1 MSASSPERMEGKTIT
16 VQNLNPFLTVAGS
29 TDVDWNDGESA
40 ISGAILPSSVD
51 CPKLKS
57 L

>member
-1 MSASSPERMEGKTIT
+1 MSAISPERMEGKTIT